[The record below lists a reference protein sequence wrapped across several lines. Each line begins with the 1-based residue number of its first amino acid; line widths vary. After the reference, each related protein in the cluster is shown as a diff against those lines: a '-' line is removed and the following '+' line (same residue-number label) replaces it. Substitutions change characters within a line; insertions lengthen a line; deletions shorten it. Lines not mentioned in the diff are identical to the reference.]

1 MNNNN
6 DKYYESGL
14 ISVSELILFLWK
26 KKILI
31 FFITIFFGAYT
42 VFWSLNLE
50 DKYTSTTLLM
60 VNETSSS
67 KLSKPQNQLG
77 GGIASLLSGG
87 LTGLAVDQKTYV
99 IETIKSRVFIE
110 SIADTAGVME
120 KVMATK
126 SYSKSSEE
134 IQFNEDI
141 FNVNDGKWI
150 EGKPSNN
157 DFYNS
162 FLSDFRI
169 SRDET
174 GFIKMTYIHE
184 SPIFA
189 KDMLN
194 LIIEK
199 LNRQIKLEDLNNA
212 ENAINYLVDIL
223 NNTQQMEIRQSV
235 NNLIEENMKIKVLAN
250 INEFYLLKPL
260 DPPFIPEFKT
270 YPARTLMVLLGLIT
284 GLILSISG
292 LIIKRYI
299 FSLKDG

>member
-6 DKYYESGL
+6 DKDYESGV
-14 ISVSELILFLWK
+14 ISVTELIIFLWK

-31 FFITIFFGAYT
+31 FFTTIFFVAFT

-67 KLSKPQNQLG
+67 KLSKPENQLG
-77 GGIASLLSGG
+77 GGIASLLGGG
-87 LTGLAVDQKTYV
+87 LTGSAVDQKTYA

-120 KVMATK
+120 KVMAAK

-134 IQFNEDI
+134 IHFNEDI
-141 FNVNDGKWI
+141 FNVNDSKWI

-174 GFIKMTYIHE
+174 GFIKMTYIHQ

-223 NNTQQMEIRQSV
+223 NSTQQMEIRQSV
-235 NNLIEENMKIKVLAN
+235 NNLIEIYNFN
-250 INEFYLLKPL
+250 INMYA
-260 DPPFIPEFKT
+260 PEVK
-270 YPARTLMVLLGLIT
+270 
-284 GLILSISG
+284 
-292 LIIKRYI
+292 K
-299 FSLKDG
+299 

>member
-1 MNNNN
+1 
-6 DKYYESGL
+6 
-14 ISVSELILFLWK
+14 
-26 KKILI
+26 
-31 FFITIFFGAYT
+31 
-42 VFWSLNLE
+42 
-50 DKYTSTTLLM
+50 M